1 MLSTVIDPWLP
12 SFVFEMALEKMLQET
27 CTSAKKS
34 ADKEKLPSQPSVSEK
49 MSDLLLETLRAW
61 GPTSSLR
68 RRIQMHRYFVQSHS
82 IGSKRGSAVHDAT
95 LTTFIVQAE
104 RDLRRRITQ
113 TAFGVLADVKSSDS
127 ETTHPTL
134 RQHISS
140 SDDSLYNVEN
150 MISKFSAKI
159 SNGGEERSHE
169 VVVDSLT
176 SSVQIGSLDKE
187 SVIVLELLAE
197 LELMR
202 ERYDRALGY
211 FLTIGSTFIDDL
223 SMIETAAVESV
234 NTYHRSQGLML
245 SQENASFKYGH
256 VLSLIELHQLHHFLL
271 HQNYFFV
278 DNTCDT
284 ETCSPIVSL
293 IKLVGL
299 ERAGSFLMESCSPPD
314 DASSALGS
322 ETVHFASLPLDL
334 VADQLKSRPK
344 LLYWYLFLLFVQKP
358 EMYVKFATTAVPPVV
373 VTDLHRTQ
381 FFLFVDHA
389 DIKASNET
397 ENAPSLFDVDEETPF
412 MSFLVAALPYGGI
425 RPESVIDTLENHRG
439 GQIDSPIY
447 ARELAFV
454 IEKFGSGDYEDA
466 KKILQIYL
474 LGAKNL
480 FLAVAYAERNTT
492 HSGALW
498 EILITHCT
506 EAEGH
511 GALFGSLL
519 EAAAHCGADLS
530 SLVAKIPE
538 GVAIEGLRP
547 KLIAAVTDYR
557 HKVKI
562 HEFESNIQADDKV
575 SIIRELSNLSRRG
588 CRRVTP
594 SSNNVSGKTEH
605 NSTGQMKGLL
615 QIQRERMSGLSIPS
629 HLSNSCSLA
638 IR

>member
-1 MLSTVIDPWLP
+1 
-12 SFVFEMALEKMLQET
+12 MALEKMLHET
-27 CTSAKKS
+27 CSNYAEST
-34 ADKEKLPSQPSVSEK
+34 DKEKELNQPTVSEK
-49 MSDLLLETLRAW
+49 MSDLFLETLRAW

-68 RRIQMHRYFVQSHS
+68 RRIQMHRYFIQSH
-82 IGSKRGSAVHDAT
+82 GLGPKRNSTSTDTAMAS
-95 LTTFIVQAE
+95 FIQQAE

-113 TAFGVLADVKSSDS
+113 TAFGVLADVKSSEGES
-127 ETTHPTL
+127 AHPSL

-140 SDDSLYNVEN
+140 SDDSLYNVES
-150 MISKFSAKI
+150 MILKFSSKLC
-159 SNGGEERSHE
+159 SNEEER
-169 VVVDSLT
+169 DGIGYL
-176 SSVQIGSLDKE
+176 SSNVQIGSPDEE
-187 SVIVLELLAE
+187 SAIILESLAE

-211 FLTIGSTFIDDL
+211 FLAIGSSFMGDL
-223 SMIETAAVESV
+223 SVIETAAVESV
-234 NTYHRSQGLML
+234 NTFHRSQGSLL
-245 SQENASFKYGH
+245 SKSSEENDVSKFGH
-256 VLSLIELHQLHHFLL
+256 VLSLLELHQLHHFLL
-271 HQNYFFV
+271 QQNYFYV

-299 ERAGSFLMESCSPPD
+299 ERAGLFLMESCSPPD
-314 DASSALGS
+314 DVSSTLND
-322 ETVHFASLPLDL
+322 ETVHYASLPLDL

-389 DIKASNET
+389 DAK
-397 ENAPSLFDVDEETPF
+397 APSETDTTPSFFDVDEETPF

-425 RPESVIDTLENHRG
+425 RPESVIDALEKHRG
-439 GQIDSPIY
+439 DRIDSPTY

-454 IEKFGSGDYEDA
+454 IEKFGSGDFEDA
-466 KKILQIYL
+466 RKVLQIYL

-492 HSGALW
+492 HSSALW
-498 EILITHCT
+498 EMLITHCT
-506 EAEGH
+506 EGEGH
-511 GALFGSLL
+511 GVLFGSLL

-557 HKVKI
+557 YKVKI
-562 HEFESNIQADDKV
+562 HEFESNILTDDKV
-575 SIIRELSNLSRRG
+575 SIIRELSNLSRKG
-588 CRRVTP
+588 YRRDATP
-594 SSNNVSGKTEH
+594 NPRNDAGKTEK
-605 NSTGQMKGLL
+605 NTAIKLKGLL
-615 QIQRERMSGLSIPS
+615 QIQRERMLGLSIPS